1 MRGPFADQ
9 AQNYPFRPRQRWLF
23 GLEHRHSQPP
33 SGGANTG
40 LGGTAP
46 RGPGSP
52 LPWLVVIGA
61 DALLIV
67 TGGLRLRRNGLRR
80 STAEV

>member
-1 MRGPFADQ
+1 V
-9 AQNYPFRPRQRWLF
+9 
-23 GLEHRHSQPP
+23 
-33 SGGANTG
+33 
-40 LGGTAP
+40 
-46 RGPGSP
+46 P